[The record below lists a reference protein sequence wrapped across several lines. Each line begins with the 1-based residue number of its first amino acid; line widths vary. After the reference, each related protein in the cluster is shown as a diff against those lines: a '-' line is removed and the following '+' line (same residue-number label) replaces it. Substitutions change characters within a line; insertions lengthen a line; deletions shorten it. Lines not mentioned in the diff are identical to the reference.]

1 MLLRVTSINCTHLQ
15 AGNGDGDGPGD
26 GDGDSVGLGPGPG
39 CPRPEL
45 ETQGSSNIRLDPA
58 RARPSSDF
66 STLRRAARDHA
77 DHQRRTRE
85 AADSDPRPKLPPVA
99 AAAAGQ

>member
-15 AGNGDGDGPGD
+15 AGNGDRDGPGD

-45 ETQGSSNIRLDPA
+45 ETQGSSNIRLQVDPA
-58 RARPSSDF
+58 RARAGPPGAFKS
-66 STLRRAARDHA
+66 ARDHA
-77 DHQRRTRE
+77 GHQRRTRE